1 VTTERVDDQV
11 KPAQRIAGPAGFLLV
26 LLVFLLLP
34 GVAASCSVAESQE
47 GAGSISADANGA
59 DLVLGG
65 DPYFEAEGAFEMP
78 PTLHASTVEQGKPEE
93 PVRFFASAAVVFM
106 VLGLA
111 TMFVLVWRLRAVV
124 TLVVAVVAAACLA
137 VAEILVVQQWVR
149 QAEEWGADMVYLP
162 DAQGQDMVG
171 LAGDIVHPA
180 YGFWLTLAGL
190 LAIAAPNLVLLIRHR
205 KRAG

>member
-1 VTTERVDDQV
+1 MDDQV

-34 GVAASCSVAESQE
+34 GVAASCSVSESQE
-47 GAGSISADANGA
+47 GAGSLSANANGA

-65 DPYFEAEGAFEMP
+65 DPYLEAEGAFEMP
-78 PTLHASTVEQGKPEE
+78 PTLHASIVEFAQPEE

-106 VLGLA
+106 LLGMA

-124 TLVVAVVAAACLA
+124 ILVVTVVAAACLT

-149 QAEEWGADMVYLP
+149 QAEELGSSMVYLP
-162 DAQGQDMVG
+162 DAQGKDIVG
-171 LAGDIVHPA
+171 LAGDIVHPQ

-190 LAIAAPNLVLLIRHR
+190 LAIAAPNLFLLIRHR
-205 KRAG
+205 RR